1 MRALI
6 IAAMLLVPAQTH
18 ALEIGARL
26 PTRYGEVIVVKNDGG
41 VKNWT
46 TYFPYGSIC
55 HTDLNLKTWLI
66 VKRIVGEQTLLV
78 VDFGVES
85 IRLSCPHGTE
95 TNTPYAQARKRYEDY
110 VRALDDKFFSIS
122 TEGIDVGERPQRQH
136 APRDARLRGDPRG
149 CDGGVREELAARVK
163 PGTGRLFLDAT
174 GAIRSDCL

>member
-6 IAAMLLVPAQTH
+6 IAAIMFVPVPAY

-41 VKNWT
+41 VKNLT

-55 HTDLNLKTWLI
+55 HTDLDLKTWLV

-85 IRLSCPHGTE
+85 MRISCPHGTE
-95 TNTPYAQARKRYEDY
+95 TNMPYAQARKRYEDY
-110 VRALDDKFFSIS
+110 VRALDDKFFS
-122 TEGIDVGERPQRQH
+122 DLNVGN
-136 APRDARLRGDPRG
+136 
-149 CDGGVREELAARVK
+149 
-163 PGTGRLFLDAT
+163 
-174 GAIRSDCL
+174 

>member
-1 MRALI
+1 MRALVV
-6 IAAMLLVPAQTH
+6 AASLLVPVPAY

-78 VDFGVES
+78 VDFGVE
-85 IRLSCPHGTE
+85 ITRLSCPHDTE
-95 TNTPYAQARKRYEDY
+95 TNMPMRR
-110 VRALDDKFFSIS
+110 RASDTKTMCALSMTSSFPIS
-122 TEGIDVGERPQRQH
+122 TEGIDACR
-136 APRDARLRGDPRG
+136 ACARCNG
-149 CDGGVREELAARVK
+149 A
-163 PGTGRLFLDAT
+163 GRLAR
-174 GAIRSDCL
+174 IRSQRGMAEWPEKRILSRAGKSMGQRTDASKPRQP